1 MNRPLSLAPKLS
13 DCDVHGPGSGAELF
27 VVEGDSAASAVVAVR
42 DPRLQAVL
50 AMQGKP
56 LNAVRATDRRV
67 AAHPFYRALTAALG
81 TGWGAACDPA
91 RLRYER
97 LVLLTDPDAD
107 GIHCGALVLMFLH
120 RWLST
125 LLVRGRVQVVR
136 APVGVVEPADG
147 GPRVHAF
154 AEPQFQAECAAGR
167 QRDGGAFRALRYR
180 GLASLD
186 PQDLSRLCVAPA
198 TRNARTLTAA
208 DAEHAIDVFG
218 ARAAV
223 SPQQALL

>member
-1 MNRPLSLAPKLS
+1 MSRLRSITPRLL

-27 VVEGDSAASAVVAVR
+27 VVEGDSAASAVAAVR
-42 DPRLQAVL
+42 NGRAQAVL

-67 AAHPFYRALTAALG
+67 AAHPFYAALTAALG
-81 TGWGAACDPA
+81 TGWGAAFDPD
-91 RLRYER
+91 RVRFDR

-107 GIHCGALVLMFLH
+107 GIHCGALVLMFVH
-120 RWLST
+120 RWLPA
-125 LLVRGRVQVVR
+125 LLGRGHVEVVR
-136 APVGVVEPADG
+136 APVGAIEPASG

-154 AEPQFQAECAAGR
+154 AESQFQAECAAHR
-167 QRDGGAFRALRYR
+167 ARDGAAFRAIRYR

-186 PQDLSRLCVAPA
+186 PADLHRLCVASP
-198 TRNARTLTAA
+198 TRVARTLTPA
-208 DAEHAIDVFG
+208 DAEQAIDVFG
-218 ARAAV
+218 ARDAF